1 MSKLAWKIVD
11 CTMTTTRHTLL
22 AAVLDTG
29 LGGGGGGGES
39 SAADVGLPSIEILK
53 ERKKERKNENDKIF
67 LNHSHPRGGWTPH
80 IKGVAMLVGNLITR
94 MITDRIGLHSVLL
107 PLLIIIIKAKLCA
120 KVLI

>member
-11 CTMTTTRHTLL
+11 CTMTTARHTL

-53 ERKKERKNENDKIF
+53 ERKKERKKE
-67 LNHSHPRGGWTPH
+67 
-80 IKGVAMLVGNLITR
+80 
-94 MITDRIGLHSVLL
+94 
-107 PLLIIIIKAKLCA
+107 
-120 KVLI
+120 

>member
-1 MSKLAWKIVD
+1 
-11 CTMTTTRHTLL
+11 MTTTRHTLL

-67 LNHSHPRGGWTPH
+67 LNHSHPRGGGGVDSAYKRGGDARRKFNHSYDYRPNWTPLSP
-80 IKGVAMLVGNLITR
+80 VTITYYYY
-94 MITDRIGLHSVLL
+94 
-107 PLLIIIIKAKLCA
+107 
-120 KVLI
+120 

>member
-1 MSKLAWKIVD
+1 
-11 CTMTTTRHTLL
+11 MTTTRHTLL

-67 LNHSHPRGGWTPH
+67 LNHSHPWGGGGWTPH
-80 IKGVAMLVGNLITR
+80 TKGVAMLVGNLITR